1 MAWTAFPYPD
11 PAYRYT
17 PESLQAAWTRLHS
30 GDREAFPGHPVLVQA
45 WIAFHA
51 GEFERAARLG
61 LDVGVNGY
69 SVAHKAICMYAN
81 YLESSDKKK
90 LATFEC
96 VAERC
101 ERQQREQPDN
111 PAGYY
116 WHAYALGQYSQGI
129 SVMKAL
135 AQGLGAKVKHSLDK
149 VGQLAPQRADAHI
162 ALGVYHTEII
172 DKAGA
177 VLAGLTYGVKK
188 EEGYRQFETALQ
200 LNPDSA
206 IARIQ
211 YARAL
216 LMLDGKK
223 KVAQA
228 MSLYEQAACCDVL
241 DATER
246 LDQDA
251 ARKELEEEKLG
262 GALVK

>member
-1 MAWTAFPYPD
+1 MPWTPFPYPD
-11 PAYRYT
+11 PAFRHT
-17 PESLQAAWTRLHS
+17 PESLRAAWPALHG
-30 GDREAFPGHPVLVQA
+30 GDQETYPSNPALVQA

-69 SVAHKAICMYAN
+69 AVAHKAVCMYAN
-81 YLESSDKKK
+81 YLESSEKKK

-101 ERQQREQPDN
+101 LRQQLEQPNN
-111 PAGYY
+111 PSGYY
-116 WHAYALGQYSQGI
+116 WHAYALGQYSRGI

-135 AQGLGAKVKHSLDK
+135 AQGLGVKVKRSLDEA
-149 VGQLAPQRADAHI
+149 VRLAPTRADAHV
-162 ALGVYHTEII
+162 ALGVYHAEII

-177 VLAGLTYGVKK
+177 VLGGLTYGVKK
-188 EEGYRQFETALQ
+188 EEGYRQFQAALA
-200 LNPDSA
+200 LNPDSS

-216 LMLDGKK
+216 LMLEGKK
-223 KVAQA
+223 KQA
-228 MSLYEQAACCDVL
+228 EATALLQQAACCNVR

-246 LDQDA
+246 LDQA
-251 ARKELEEEKLG
+251 AAQKELQEEKP
-262 GALVK
+262 A

>member
-1 MAWTAFPYPD
+1 MAWTPFPYPD
-11 PAYRYT
+11 PAYRHT
-17 PESLQAAWTRLHS
+17 PESLQAAWPQLHA
-30 GDREAFPGHPVLVQA
+30 GDREAFPAHPALQQA

-61 LDVGVNGY
+61 LDVGVSGY
-69 SVAHKAICMYAN
+69 AVAHKAICMHTN
-81 YLESSDKKK
+81 YLEPNLKKR

-101 ERQQREQPDN
+101 ERQQLEQPDN

-129 SVMKAL
+129 SIVKAL
-135 AQGLGAKVKHSLDK
+135 AQGLGPKVKRSLDMAIR
-149 VGQLAPQRADAHI
+149 LAPQRADAHT
-162 ALGVYHTEII
+162 ALGVYHAEIL
-172 DKAGA
+172 DKVGA

-188 EEGYRQFETALQ
+188 EEAYRQFDEALR

-206 IARIQ
+206 IVRIQ

-216 LMLDGKK
+216 RMLDRKTRM
-223 KVAQA
+223 AQA
-228 MSLYEQAACCDVL
+228 MELYRQAACCNVR

-246 LDQDA
+246 LDQA
-251 ARKELEEEKLG
+251 AAQKELEEEKLG
-262 GALVK
+262 G

>member
-1 MAWTAFPYPD
+1 MAWNLFPYPD
-11 PAYRYT
+11 PAYQYT
-17 PESLQAAWTRLHS
+17 PASLEAAWPLLHS
-30 GDREAFPGHPVLVQA
+30 GDQEPFPTHPLLVQA

-69 SVAHKAICMYAN
+69 SVAHKAICIYAH
-81 YLESSDKKK
+81 YLERSPQKK

-101 ERQQREQPDN
+101 ERQQQEQPDN

-116 WHAYALGQYSQGI
+116 WHAYALGQYARGI

-135 AQGLGAKVKHSLDK
+135 AQGLGAKIKHSLDK
-149 VGQLAPQRADAHI
+149 AIRLEPLRADAHV
-162 ALGVYHTEII
+162 ALGVYHAEII

-177 VLAGLTYGVKK
+177 MIGGLTYGAKK
-188 EEGYRQFETALQ
+188 EEGYRQFQTALE

-216 LMLDGKK
+216 RMLEGKK
-223 KVAQA
+223 KAA
-228 MSLYEQAACCDVL
+228 EATALLEQALRCAVR

-246 LDQDA
+246 LDHDA
-251 ARKELEEEKLG
+251 AQQELKEEQQ
-262 GALVK
+262 

>member
-1 MAWTAFPYPD
+1 MAWTPFPYPD

-17 PESLQAAWTRLHS
+17 PETLQAAWPQLHA
-30 GDREAFPGHPVLVQA
+30 GDREAFPAHPALQQA
-45 WIAFHA
+45 WLAFHA

-69 SVAHKAICMYAN
+69 AVAHKAICMHTN
-81 YLESSDKKK
+81 YLEPNLKKR

-101 ERQQREQPDN
+101 ERQQLEQPDN

-129 SVMKAL
+129 SIVKAL
-135 AQGLGAKVKHSLDK
+135 AQGLGAKVKRSLDMAIR
-149 VGQLAPQRADAHI
+149 LAPQRADAHT
-162 ALGVYHTEII
+162 AMGVYHAEIL
-172 DKAGA
+172 DKVGA

-188 EEGYRQFETALQ
+188 EEAWRQFDEALK

-206 IARIQ
+206 IVRIQ

-216 LMLDGKK
+216 LMLEGKK
-223 KVAQA
+223 RAAQA
-228 MSLYEQAACCDVL
+228 MALYQQAACCNVR

-246 LDQDA
+246 LDQA
-251 ARKELEEEKLG
+251 AAQKELEEEKSG
-262 GALVK
+262 G

>member
-1 MAWTAFPYPD
+1 MAWTPFPYPD

-17 PESLQAAWTRLHS
+17 AETLKEVWPQLHA
-30 GDREAFPGHPVLVQA
+30 GDREAFPTHPALLQA

-69 SVAHKAICMYAN
+69 AVAHKAICMHTN
-81 YLESSDKKK
+81 YLEPNEKKR

-101 ERQQREQPDN
+101 ERQQLEQPNN

-129 SVMKAL
+129 SVVKAL
-135 AQGLGAKVKHSLDK
+135 AQGLGAKVKRSLDMAIK
-149 VGQLAPQRADAHI
+149 LEPQRADAQT
-162 ALGVYHTEII
+162 ALGVYHAEIL
-172 DKAGA
+172 DKVGA

-188 EEGYRQFETALQ
+188 EVAYRQFELALQ

-206 IARIQ
+206 IVRIQ

-223 KVAQA
+223 RAAQA
-228 MSLYEQAACCDVL
+228 VSLYEQAAHSQVR

-246 LDQDA
+246 LDQRA
-251 ARKELEEEKLG
+251 AQQELEEEKLSG
-262 GALVK
+262 

>member
-1 MAWTAFPYPD
+1 MVWTAFPYPD

-17 PESLQAAWTRLHS
+17 PETLQAAWPLLHG
-30 GDREAFPGHPVLVQA
+30 GDREAFPTHPALVQA

-69 SVAHKAICMYAN
+69 AVAHKAICMYTN
-81 YLESSDKKK
+81 YLEPNHKKR

-101 ERQQREQPDN
+101 ERQQLEQPSN

-129 SVMKAL
+129 SVVKAL
-135 AQGLGAKVKHSLDK
+135 AQGLGPRVKRSLDMAIK
-149 VGQLAPQRADAHI
+149 LAPQRADAHI
-162 ALGVYHTEII
+162 ALGVYHAEIL
-172 DKAGA
+172 DNVGA

-188 EEGYRQFETALQ
+188 DEAYRQFELGMQ

-216 LMLDGKK
+216 LMLEGKK
-223 KVAQA
+223 KAAHAVD
-228 MSLYEQAACCDVL
+228 LYQQAACCNVR

-246 LDQDA
+246 LDQHA
-251 ARKELEEEKLG
+251 AQQELEEEKLSG
-262 GALVK
+262 

>member
-1 MAWTAFPYPD
+1 MAWTPFPYPD

-17 PESLQAAWTRLHS
+17 AETLKEAWPQLHA
-30 GDREAFPGHPVLVQA
+30 GDREAFPTQPALLQA

-69 SVAHKAICMYAN
+69 AVAHKAICMHTN
-81 YLESSDKKK
+81 YLEPNDKKR

-101 ERQQREQPDN
+101 ERQQLEQPDN

-129 SVMKAL
+129 SVVKAL
-135 AQGLGAKVKHSLDK
+135 AQGLGAKVKRSLDMAIK
-149 VGQLAPQRADAHI
+149 LAPQRADAHI
-162 ALGVYHTEII
+162 ALGVYHAEIL
-172 DKAGA
+172 DKVGA

-188 EEGYRQFETALQ
+188 EEAYRQFEEALK

-206 IARIQ
+206 IVRIQ

-216 LMLDGKK
+216 RMLDGKK
-223 KVAQA
+223 KAAQA
-228 MSLYEQAACCDVL
+228 VTLYEQAAHCQVR

-246 LDQDA
+246 LDQQA
-251 ARKELEEEKLG
+251 AQQELEEEKLSG
-262 GALVK
+262 

>member
-1 MAWTAFPYPD
+1 MAWTPFPYPD

-17 PESLQAAWTRLHS
+17 PESLEAAWPQLHG
-30 GDREAFPGHPVLVQA
+30 GDREAFPTHPALLQA
-45 WIAFHA
+45 WIAFHS

-61 LDVGVNGY
+61 LDAGVNGY
-69 SVAHKAICMYAN
+69 AVAHKAICMQTN
-81 YLESSDKKK
+81 YLEPNLKKR

-101 ERQQREQPDN
+101 ERQQLEQPGN
-111 PAGYY
+111 AAGYY

-135 AQGLGAKVKHSLDK
+135 AQGLGAKVKRSLDMAIK
-149 VGQLAPQRADAHI
+149 LAPQRADAHV
-162 ALGVYHTEII
+162 ALGVYHTEIL
-172 DKAGA
+172 DKVGA

-188 EEGYRQFETALQ
+188 EEAYRQFEQALQ

-228 MSLYEQAACCDVL
+228 MTLYEQAACCNVR

-246 LDQDA
+246 LDQEA
-251 ARKELEEEKLG
+251 AQKELEEEKLS
-262 GALVK
+262 GAVIK

>member
-11 PAYRYT
+11 PAFRYT
-17 PESLQAAWTRLHS
+17 PESLQAAWPQLHG
-30 GDREAFPGHPVLVQA
+30 GDREAFPTHPVLVQA

-69 SVAHKAICMYAN
+69 AVAHKAICMYTN
-81 YLESSDKKK
+81 YLEPNEKKR

-101 ERQQREQPDN
+101 ERQQREQPDQ

-129 SVMKAL
+129 SVVKAL
-135 AQGLGAKVKHSLDK
+135 AQGLGAKIKHSLDK
-149 VGQLAPQRADAHI
+149 TVQLAPQRADAHV
-162 ALGVYHTEII
+162 ALGVYHAEII

-188 EEGYRQFETALQ
+188 DESYRQFETALA
-200 LNPDSA
+200 LNPDSS

-216 LMLDGKK
+216 VMLDGKK
-223 KVAQA
+223 KLAQA
-228 MSLYEQAACCDVL
+228 RDLYEQAACCNVR

-251 ARKELEEEKLG
+251 AQKELEEEKLS
-262 GALVK
+262 GAVIK

>member
-1 MAWTAFPYPD
+1 MAWTPFPYPD
-11 PAYRYT
+11 PAFRYT
-17 PESLQAAWTRLHS
+17 PETLRAAWATLHG
-30 GDREAFPGHPVLVQA
+30 GDQEPFPAHPALVQA

-69 SVAHKAICMYAN
+69 AVAHKAICMYAN
-81 YLESSDKKK
+81 YLEPNEKKK

-101 ERQQREQPDN
+101 LRQQLEQPDN
-111 PAGYY
+111 PSGYY
-116 WHAYALGQYSQGI
+116 WHAYALGQYSRGI

-135 AQGLGAKVKHSLDK
+135 AQGLGVKVKRSLDTT
-149 VGQLAPQRADAHI
+149 VRLAPTRADAHV
-162 ALGVYHTEII
+162 ALGVYHAEII

-188 EEGYRQFETALQ
+188 EEGYRQFQAGLALS
-200 LNPDSA
+200 PDSS
-206 IARIQ
+206 IARVQ

-216 LMLDGKK
+216 LMLEGKK
-223 KVAQA
+223 KQA
-228 MSLYEQAACCDVL
+228 EAHALLEQAVGCEVR

-246 LDQDA
+246 LDQA
-251 ARKELEEEKLG
+251 AAQRELQEEKP
-262 GALVK
+262 A

>member
-1 MAWTAFPYPD
+1 MAWTAFPYAD

-17 PESLQAAWTRLHS
+17 PETLQAAWPQLHG
-30 GDREAFPGHPVLVQA
+30 GDRETFPTHPVLLQA

-69 SVAHKAICMYAN
+69 AVAHKAICMYTN
-81 YLESSDKKK
+81 YLEPNDKKR

-101 ERQQREQPDN
+101 ERQQLEQPGN
-111 PAGYY
+111 LAGYY
-116 WHAYALGQYSQGI
+116 WHAYALGQYSRGI
-129 SVMKAL
+129 SVVKAL
-135 AQGLGAKVKHSLDK
+135 AQGLGAKVKRSLDIAIR
-149 VGQLAPQRADAHI
+149 LEPQRADAHV
-162 ALGVYHTEII
+162 ALGVYHAEIL
-172 DKAGA
+172 DQVGA

-188 EEGYRQFETALQ
+188 EEAYRQFELALK

-216 LMLDGKK
+216 LMLDKK
-223 KVAQA
+223 HKVAQA
-228 MSLYEQAACCDVL
+228 MDLYKQAADGNVR

-246 LDQDA
+246 LDQLA
-251 ARKELEEEKLG
+251 AQKELDEEKLSG
-262 GALVK
+262 

>member
-1 MAWTAFPYPD
+1 MAWTPFPYPD
-11 PAYRYT
+11 PAFRYT
-17 PESLQAAWTRLHS
+17 PESLQAAWPQLHA
-30 GDREAFPGHPVLVQA
+30 GDRENFPTHPALLQA
-45 WIAFHA
+45 WLAYHA
-51 GEFERAARLG
+51 GEYERAARLG

-69 SVAHKAICMYAN
+69 SVAHKAICMYTN
-81 YLESSDKKK
+81 YLEPNLKKR

-101 ERQQREQPDN
+101 ERQQLEQPNN

-135 AQGLGAKVKHSLDK
+135 AQGLGAKIKRSLDTAI
-149 VGQLAPQRADAHI
+149 QLAPQRADAHI
-162 ALGVYHTEII
+162 ALGVYHTEIL

-200 LNPDSA
+200 LNPDSS

-223 KVAQA
+223 KTAQA
-228 MSLYEQAACCDVL
+228 MSLYEQAACCHVR
-241 DATER
+241 DASER
-246 LDQDA
+246 LDQDMA
-251 ARKELEEEKLG
+251 QKELEEEKLSG
-262 GALVK
+262 